1 LPPFRIRKREK
12 KNERFVDFAFDP
24 GRVGFCAGLA
34 IAAHGRLYMSEASL
48 SGRGQEEK
56 TRGGRRSERP
66 LTFSVLCFL
75 HRAVIN
81 YAV

>member
-1 LPPFRIRKREK
+1 MPPFRIRKREK

-48 SGRGQEEK
+48 SCRDKKKKPEVEGDQKGR
-56 TRGGRRSERP
+56 
-66 LTFSVLCFL
+66 
-75 HRAVIN
+75 
-81 YAV
+81 